1 MSSHFNYEIDEKL
14 LRQKLSNYSASLDN
28 DAWQR
33 FETHRNLKPK
43 SGSIESAFKNIHF
56 TVNKSVVLPLVF
68 GTVIIAFSY
77 LLYNFISINTT
88 KNKAE
93 QEIKSSKMANYASSK
108 LSDKSIKLTV
118 APVKKDTLLQDS
130 NAIATNSLA
139 VTPTVELVA
148 ETKSVAPEAKSEA
161 ITDLS
166 AKNSTSTG
174 KKISIP
180 SGESLYPSPNIKTS
194 PIATTSSKN
203 TYYQVSETVYF
214 LKLQYTQNGE
224 LKEGYFRKSSFEN
237 KSSSTTIKKKTK
249 PETLESAPMPSLNG
263 NQEEKEL
270 ELR

>member
-1 MSSHFNYEIDEKL
+1 MLLSVFYSCKSNNDTVVIGNDEWMTEN
-14 LRQKLSNYSASLDN
+14 LS
-28 DAWQR
+28 
-33 FETHRNLKPK
+33 
-43 SGSIESAFKNIHF
+43 
-56 TVNKSVVLPLVF
+56 
-68 GTVIIAFSY
+68 
-77 LLYNFISINTT
+77 
-88 KNKAE
+88 
-93 QEIKSSKMANYASSK
+93 
-108 LSDKSIKLTV
+108 
-118 APVKKDTLLQDS
+118 VKKFNNGDP
-130 NAIATNSLA
+130 I
-139 VTPTVELVA
+139 
-148 ETKSVAPEAKSEA
+148 PEAKSEA